1 MKVNVELSKQY
12 HPPYIVIYTDEIND
26 EVQQVIDMFT
36 SPNPLVASKEGRMHV
51 LKVDE
56 IYMITVEDGKTIIY
70 TYNDKY
76 VSKKRLK
83 SFDKLL
89 GKGFMQISKQTI
101 INLSYLDLI
110 EASFNGAFLLKL
122 KNGLSDYVS
131 RKYFPQLK
139 EYLGL

>member
-1 MKVNVELSKQY
+1 MELSKQY

-83 SFDKLL
+83 NFDKLL

>member
-36 SPNPLVASKEGRMHV
+36 SPNPLVANKEGRMHV

-83 SFDKLL
+83 NFDKLL

>member
-1 MKVNVELSKQY
+1 VELSKQY

-36 SPNPLVASKEGRMHV
+36 SPNPLVANKEGRMHV

-83 SFDKLL
+83 NFDKLL

-139 EYLGL
+139 KYLGL